1 MAKKNYLVE
10 GVSGTGKSSVCD
22 ELQRRGYK
30 AINGDR
36 ELAYQ
41 GGARPFN
48 EVVDA
53 MLNVLKL
60 SSNVTHDP
68 EPGIIPNLQ

>member
-30 AINGDR
+30 AINGDK
-36 ELAYQ
+36 ELAYR
-41 GGARPFN
+41 ATLKREN
-48 EVVDA
+48 EQ
-53 MLNVLKL
+53 KL
-60 SSNVTHDP
+60 MVMSTTYGTLMKS
-68 EPGIIPNLQ
+68 EK